1 MTKVLD
7 ITPLRSLIAVAD
19 AGGFH
24 RAAAG
29 LSLSQSAVSQ
39 HIRRLERVLG
49 RPLVEPDGR
58 RARLTPSGVALL
70 AEARQIVAA
79 HDEALRRLALDEAPE
94 FVIGTTDHSA
104 DHLLPPVIAAMEDSF
119 PDLQV
124 KFRFDRTTPLND
136 SLDRGS
142 IDLAVFITEAS
153 SQPGQFVGALPLIW
167 CAAPGWTPPPA
178 GEPWPL
184 VAIEEPCAI
193 RGRALA
199 VLAEHGIRAKV
210 VGDAAYLGGVL
221 NAARAGLG
229 VTLLALAGP
238 PPEGLIER
246 HDLPAASP
254 ISLTARFRPGAD
266 AEVAETAF
274 RVLRSTLA
282 GPRAGDM
289 PPAMD
294 ETPGTDETPATSAAL
309 GRDETLAAV
318 SPSGHRASGR
328 RRHHGSPP
336 KAAGTLR

>member
-79 HDEALRRLALDEAPE
+79 HDEVLRRLALDEAPA

-124 KFRFDRTTPLND
+124 RFRFDRTTPLND
-136 SLDRGS
+136 SLTEVGS
-142 IDLAVFITEAS
+142 NGVVPSVVSAVQRDSSINYVLSADGAFITGTDLLVDGGVVGAIRTGTIDLA
-153 SQPGQFVGALPLIW
+153 
-167 CAAPGWTPPPA
+167 
-178 GEPWPL
+178 
-184 VAIEEPCAI
+184 
-193 RGRALA
+193 
-199 VLAEHGIRAKV
+199 K
-210 VGDAAYLGGVL
+210 
-221 NAARAGLG
+221 
-229 VTLLALAGP
+229 ALAG
-238 PPEGLIER
+238 R
-246 HDLPAASP
+246 
-254 ISLTARFRPGAD
+254 
-266 AEVAETAF
+266 
-274 RVLRSTLA
+274 
-282 GPRAGDM
+282 
-289 PPAMD
+289 
-294 ETPGTDETPATSAAL
+294 
-309 GRDETLAAV
+309 
-318 SPSGHRASGR
+318 
-328 RRHHGSPP
+328 
-336 KAAGTLR
+336 